1 MGGGCF
7 GIIGALL
14 AVPTTAV
21 VYKLLKNGSS
31 ERLDRKHIKLSRI
44 VTADGASVVECP
56 VSDDTAETSIIK
68 DDTTET
74 DIRKVLEHIG
84 SKGGDDKK

>member
-1 MGGGCF
+1 M
-7 GIIGALL
+7 
-14 AVPTTAV
+14 
-21 VYKLLKNGSS
+21 LKNGSS

-84 SKGGDDKK
+84 SKGGDDKR